1 MSRPNSRPVS
11 RSNSISEAP
20 ITIPVDPRVQAI
32 RPGHADRDASYVDRA
47 THWLKKDGGKD
58 SHEHSHRRHNDQD
71 PKLFGPGFSSA
82 APHTAEGNVRYVLV
96 TPEMMAAIE
105 SGNAPQT
112 ELVHP
117 AGTTLESNAAM
128 RHRNAYQSNP
138 ISRVQTQIGTPHDH
152 AGPAITSSAVAAAF
166 SASSQMEKHEKGEL
180 TELSVGPDGFSDI
193 AGGPPQFP
201 NRWAKIRNDYKEPF
215 AEFLG
220 TAILI
225 IFGNG
230 VNCQVVLSN
239 LTQGSYLSI
248 SHGWGIG
255 VMAGV
260 YAAGGISGAH
270 LSPAVTISLAAFRG
284 FPWRK
289 VPAYALAQILGACFG
304 SCLIQGNYHALL
316 NQFEGGYNLRTFGT
330 PTSTATL
337 FFTGPQPYMSN
348 IGAFCSEVLATAVLL
363 FLILSLG
370 DANNN
375 PAPAG
380 MNGVI
385 LYLIIMGIG
394 AALGT
399 ETAYCL
405 NPARDL
411 GPRIAAAMYGYPST
425 IWTDRNC
432 YWIYVPIIATITG
445 GLIGSFFY
453 DAFIFSGA
461 ESPLN
466 KPFSLPWSSKK
477 RQEDLTL
484 AETTHTQ
491 HA

>member
-1 MSRPNSRPVS
+1 MQTRHG
-11 RSNSISEAP
+11 AQTP
-20 ITIPVDPRVQAI
+20 IA
-32 RPGHADRDASYVDRA
+32 
-47 THWLKKDGGKD
+47 
-58 SHEHSHRRHNDQD
+58 
-71 PKLFGPGFSSA
+71 
-82 APHTAEGNVRYVLV
+82 
-96 TPEMMAAIE
+96 
-105 SGNAPQT
+105 
-112 ELVHP
+112 
-117 AGTTLESNAAM
+117 TLESNNGVSA
-128 RHRNAYQSNP
+128 
-138 ISRVQTQIGTPHDH
+138 
-152 AGPAITSSAVAAAF
+152 SAVSAAL
-166 SASSQMEKHEKGEL
+166 SGSSEKAEKEQL
-180 TELSVGPDGFSDI
+180 TEVALPHDGFSDVSL
-193 AGGPPQFP
+193 GGEPFP
-201 NRWAKIRNDYKEPF
+201 NAWAKFRNKYKEPL
-215 AEFLG
+215 AEFIA

-230 VNCQVVLSN
+230 VNCQVVLSK

-270 LSPAVTISLAAFRG
+270 LSPAVTISLATYRG

-289 VPAYALAQILGACFG
+289 VPGYILAQVLGACFG

-316 NQFEGGYNLRTFGT
+316 NQYEGGYNVRTFGLE
-330 PTSTATL
+330 TSTATL

-348 IGAFCSEVLATAVLL
+348 IGAFCSELLATAVLL
-363 FLILSLG
+363 FIILSLG

-375 PAPAG
+375 PAPPG

-385 LYLIIMGIG
+385 LYIVIMGIG

-432 YWIYVPIIATITG
+432 YWIYVPIIATICG
-445 GLIGSFFY
+445 GLVGCFTY
-453 DAFIFSGA
+453 DTFVFAGP

-466 KPFSLPWSSKK
+466 KPWRGLPWSRKNRDSD
-477 RQEDLTL
+477 EGTN
-484 AETTHTQ
+484 A
-491 HA
+491 